1 MQFSKITLRLIIAD
15 WLESEIK
22 PIFYFTSC
30 FDKRISD
37 DEEVCVLK
45 TRSKTEDHRVSEVE
59 SQVTFKSGV
68 QQM

>member
-1 MQFSKITLRLIIAD
+1 MQFSKITLCLIIAD

-22 PIFYFTSC
+22 PILYFASC